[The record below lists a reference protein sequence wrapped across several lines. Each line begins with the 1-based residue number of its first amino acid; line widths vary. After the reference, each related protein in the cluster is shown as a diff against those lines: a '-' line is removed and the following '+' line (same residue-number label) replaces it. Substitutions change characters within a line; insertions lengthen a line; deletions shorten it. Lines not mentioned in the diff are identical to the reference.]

1 MISRR
6 PLAACAALGA
16 LLLSACLAQAQPEAA
31 PVVLGQSLPMTGAGF
46 TTANRV
52 RAGAQ
57 LAVERANA
65 AGGVL
70 GRRVELLTLDD
81 GGDAR
86 RLADNVRRLR
96 EQGAL
101 AVLNCVGE
109 PACHA
114 AAQAS
119 AAAGLPLVGPFSG
132 DTRLRAPALRHV
144 FTLRPDDARDAQL
157 LAGQLRVLSVARVA
171 LLADGH
177 EPAREAALARALQA
191 AGIAATRQPVD
202 PRQPVASLAQA
213 AGDAGAAVLSL
224 GPDSL
229 QALSQAAPTTV
240 AGLPAML
247 MTAPSAGLT
256 EQMRLLRGHGLGFT
270 TVLPNPEASQLPLVR
285 DFGRDAERFGAPD
298 AVTFEGL
305 GGYLHTLLC
314 IEALRQGRSA
324 DTPADLV
331 RALQAWGRRP
341 LGGFDLNFT
350 PDQHHGSQF
359 VELGVRGR
367 DGVARR

>member
-1 MISRR
+1 MLTPTR
-6 PLAACAALGA
+6 PLRRRAFGA
-16 LLLSACLAQAQPEAA
+16 LLLAAGPALAQPAA
-31 PVVLGQSLPMTGAGF
+31 TTVVLGQSLPMTGPGF

-52 RAGAQ
+52 RAGAL

-65 AGGVL
+65 EGGVL

-81 GGDAR
+81 GGDTR
-86 RLADNVRRLR
+86 RLVANVRRLR

-109 PACHA
+109 QACHA
-114 AAQAS
+114 AAGAT
-119 AAAGLPLVGPFSG
+119 AAAGLLLVGPFSG
-132 DTRLRAPALRHV
+132 DARLRAPTLRQV
-144 FTLRPDDARDAQL
+144 FTLRPDDANEARLIVD
-157 LAGQLRVLSVARVA
+157 QLRVLSVARVA
-171 LLADGH
+171 LLADGY
-177 EPAREAALARALQA
+177 EPVREAALARALQA
-191 AGIAATRQPVD
+191 SGIAVQRLPVD
-202 PRQPVASLAQA
+202 PARPAAALAQA
-213 AGDAGAAVLSL
+213 SAAAGAAVLSL

-229 QALSQAAPTTV
+229 EALSQTAPTTV
-240 AGLPAML
+240 AGLPTML
-247 MTAPSAGLT
+247 MTAPSTGLT
-256 EQMRLLRGHGLGFT
+256 EQMRMLRGHGLGFT

-285 DFGRDAERFGAPD
+285 DFGRDAERFGSPD

-305 GGYLHTLLC
+305 GGYLHALLC
-314 IEALRQGRSA
+314 IEALRRGRGA
-324 DTPADLV
+324 DTPADLA

-341 LGGFDLNFT
+341 LGGFELFFA

>member
-1 MISRR
+1 VLRR
-6 PLAACAALGA
+6 RAALVAPLLAAVPALG
-16 LLLSACLAQAQPEAA
+16 QPAGA
-31 PVVLGQSLPMTGAGF
+31 PVVLGQSLPMTGTGF

-52 RAGAQ
+52 RAGAL

-65 AGGVL
+65 GGGVL

-86 RLADNVRRLR
+86 RLAENVRRLR

-109 PACHA
+109 QACHA
-114 AAQAS
+114 AAQAG
-119 AAAGLPLVGPFSG
+119 AQVGLPLVGPFSG
-132 DTRLRAPALRHV
+132 DARLRAPALRHV
-144 FTLRPDDARDAQL
+144 FTLRPDDAREAQL
-157 LAGQLRVLSVARVA
+157 LAGQLRVLSVAQVA

-177 EPAREAALARALQA
+177 EPVREAALARALQA
-191 AGIAATRQPVD
+191 AGITVLRLPVD
-202 PRQPVASLAQA
+202 PARPAAALAQA
-213 AGDAGAAVLSL
+213 SGAAGAAVLSL

-229 QALSQAAPTTV
+229 EALSQTAPTTV

-247 MTAPSAGLT
+247 MTAPSTGLT
-256 EQMRLLRGHGLGFT
+256 EQMRMLRGHGLGFT

-285 DFGRDAERFGAPD
+285 DFGRDAERFGSPD

-305 GGYLHTLLC
+305 GGYLHALLC
-314 IEALRQGRSA
+314 IEALRRGRSA

-331 RALQAWGRRP
+331 RALQAWGRRS
-341 LGGFDLNFT
+341 LGGFELFFA

-359 VELGVRGR
+359 AELGVRGR

>member
-1 MISRR
+1 VLNWRLLMLL
-6 PLAACAALGA
+6 LAAGPA
-16 LLLSACLAQAQPEAA
+16 LAQPAS
-31 PVVLGQSLPMTGAGF
+31 VVLGQSLPMTGAGF

-52 RAGAQ
+52 RAGAL

-65 AGGVL
+65 GGGVL
-70 GRRVELLTLDD
+70 GRPVELLTLDD

-101 AVLNCVGE
+101 ALLNCVGE
-109 PACHA
+109 QACHA
-114 AAQAS
+114 ATQAS
-119 AAAGLPLVGPFSG
+119 AQAGLPLVGPLSG
-132 DTRLRAPALRHV
+132 DARLRAPALRHV
-144 FTLRPDDARDAQL
+144 FTLRPDDAREAQL
-157 LAGQLRVLSVARVA
+157 LAGQLRVLSVGRVA

-177 EPAREAALARALQA
+177 EPVREAQLARALQA
-191 AGIAATRQPVD
+191 AGLTVLRVAVKPQQP
-202 PRQPVASLAQA
+202 LAGLA
-213 AGDAGAAVLSL
+213 ELAGNAGAAVLSL

-229 QALSQAAPTTV
+229 QALSETAPAYV
-240 AGLPAML
+240 PGLPSLL

-305 GGYLHTLLC
+305 AGYLHTLLC
-314 IEALRQGRSA
+314 IEALRRGRSA
-324 DTPADLV
+324 DTPVDLV

-341 LGGFDLNFT
+341 LGGFDLVFT
-350 PDQHHGSQF
+350 PDQHHGSTF
-359 VELGVRGR
+359 AELGVRSR
-367 DGVARR
+367 DGMARR

>member
-1 MISRR
+1 MS
-6 PLAACAALGA
+6 ACHRLALGA
-16 LLLSACLAQAQPEAA
+16 LLLTALPVLAQPASS
-31 PVVLGQSLPMTGAGF
+31 PVLLGQSLPMTGAGF

-52 RAGAQ
+52 RAGAL

-65 AGGVL
+65 GGGVL

-81 GGDAR
+81 GGDAQ
-86 RLADNVRRLR
+86 RLAVNIRRLR

-101 AVLNCVGE
+101 AVLNCLGE
-109 PACHA
+109 QACHA

-119 AAAGLPLVGPFSG
+119 AAASLPLVGPFSG
-132 DTRLRAPALRHV
+132 DARLRAATLRHV
-144 FTLRPDDARDAQL
+144 FTLRPDDAREAQL
-157 LAGQLRVLSVARVA
+157 LAGQLRVLSVASVA

-177 EPAREAALARALQA
+177 EPLREAALAQALQA
-191 AGIAATRQPVD
+191 AGLTVKRVPISR
-202 PRQPVASLAQA
+202 RQPVAGLEQV
-213 AGDAGAAVLSL
+213 AGESGAAVMIL

-229 QALSQAAPTTV
+229 QSLSETAPATV

-247 MTAPSAGLT
+247 MAAPSAGLT
-256 EQMRLLRGHGLGFT
+256 EQLRLLRGHGLGFT

-285 DFGRDAERFGAPD
+285 DFGRDAERFGAPE

-314 IEALRQGRSA
+314 IEALRRGRNA

-341 LGGFDLNFT
+341 LGGFDLNFA

-359 VELGVRGR
+359 VELGVRSR
-367 DGVARR
+367 DGMARR